1 MIRLI
6 IPCASLPT
14 SPPHPL
20 ILGNSRAATKSKPHQ
35 IWTEPTLFPIWRPS
49 RNESSQKSKSIA
61 SQEELN
67 DWQQISIRHRLQHW
81 DFASKKNEWLK
92 NSSIRDSS
100 SMDSPRWEQALAS
113 TSSKRSRTNVVSVH
127 LASLTEYLAFSMPIT
142 QRGPVQHCC
151 SIPHRGLTQ
160 HLLVRHMGT
169 TGVKKDSP
177 SLTNQKFV
185 LVEGLRP

>member
-81 DFASKKNEWLK
+81 DFASKKTKTSDSKTRQFVTHRAWTH
-92 NSSIRDSS
+92 RDENK
-100 SMDSPRWEQALAS
+100 PWPAL
-113 TSSKRSRTNVVSVH
+113 
-127 LASLTEYLAFSMPIT
+127 P
-142 QRGPVQHCC
+142 QRGAEQMLFRCISHP
-151 SIPHRGLTQ
+151 
-160 HLLVRHMGT
+160 
-169 TGVKKDSP
+169 SP
-177 SLTNQKFV
+177 STWLSRC
-185 LVEGLRP
+185 L